1 MSNPSHMLI
10 AQNGIPRA
18 RYCGKICIAVEHISS
33 IINSGKKCGQSRR
46 VTFYVLF
53 DCNFL
58 TTICNQVAR

>member
-18 RYCGKICIAVEHISS
+18 RKICIAVEHISS

-58 TTICNQVAR
+58 TNICNQVAR